1 MTTSKPR
8 TTKPGKPPAKKQ
20 PERVRI
26 HDLTSFA
33 IFSLPEAARQIFG
46 DEWYDRQVRELRDT
60 ELVLVLRGPQDVVY
74 LRMPLL
80 TFAGPDTRVTP
91 EMMIGSRD

>member
-8 TTKPGKPPAKKQ
+8 TTKPGKAPAKNQ
-20 PERVRI
+20 PELVRI

-33 IFSLPEAARQIFG
+33 IFSLPEALRQIFG
-46 DEWYDRQVRELRDT
+46 DEWYDHQVRELQDT
-60 ELVLVLRGPQDVVY
+60 ELVLVLRGPQDVLY

-80 TFAGPDTRVTP
+80 TFAGPDTRV
-91 EMMIGSRD
+91 M